1 MELKLADYKS
11 DLAPDWCPGC
21 GDYGILSALQ
31 TALFKLGIEPSNAV
45 MVSGIGC
52 SAKTVHYA
60 ATYGVHTLHG
70 RPLPVAQGVK
80 LANPELTVVAMAG
93 DGDGMGIG
101 AGHFVGAGRRNP
113 DLLYLIFN
121 NEVYGMT
128 KGQASPTLE
137 LGAQPKSLARPNLQ
151 SKVNPLML
159 AFAAGFT
166 FIARGYAYDV
176 KNLARLIQQGIEHK
190 GLAMIDVLQ
199 PCPTYNNLHTR
210 EWFAPRVYDVG
221 AEGHDPRVPREMSDA
236 ERAERMARFTAL
248 AIEWGERIPTGVFWQ
263 AELPSF
269 EERLG
274 AFLPGYPETAPATRR
289 AGGEAERARALMRGL
304 RVAE

>member
-31 TALFKLGIEPSNAV
+31 TALFKLGVAPDRAV
-45 MVSGIGC
+45 LVSGIGC

-60 ATYGVHTLHG
+60 ASYGVHTLHG
-70 RPLPVAQGVK
+70 RPLPVAQGIK
-80 LANPELTVVAMAG
+80 LAHPQLTVIAMAG

-137 LGAQPKSLARPNLQ
+137 LGARPKGLARPNLQ
-151 SKVNPLML
+151 SKVNPLLL
-159 AFAAGFT
+159 AFSSGFT

-176 KNLARLIQQGIEHK
+176 KNLARLMQQGLEHR
-190 GLAMIDVLQ
+190 GLALIDILQ
-199 PCPTYNNLHTR
+199 PCPTYNDLHTR
-210 EWFAPRVYDVG
+210 EWFAPRVYDVN
-221 AEGHDPRVPREMSDA
+221 AEGYDPRVPRDMSEE
-236 ERAERMARFTAL
+236 ERAERMGRFTVL
-248 AIEWGERIPTGVFWQ
+248 ATEWGERIPTGVFWQ
-263 AELPSF
+263 SDLPTF

-274 AFLPGYPETAPATRR
+274 GFLPGYPEAGPANRGFGGGAQR
-289 AGGEAERARALMRGL
+289 AQALLQGH

>member
-11 DLAPDWCPGC
+11 ELSPDWCPGC

-31 TALFKLGIEPSNAV
+31 TALYKLDIEPSRAV
-45 MVSGIGC
+45 LVSGIGC

-60 ATYGVHTLHG
+60 ASYGIHTLHG

-137 LGAQPKSLARPNLQ
+137 LGEQPKSLARPNIQ

-159 AFAAGFT
+159 AFASGFT

-176 KNLARLIQQGIEHK
+176 KSLARLIQQGIEHK

-210 EWFAPRVYDVG
+210 EWFAPRVYDIN
-221 AEGHDPRVPREMSDA
+221 AEGYDPRAPLEMGDA
-236 ERAERMARFTAL
+236 ERAEQMARFTKKAT
-248 AIEWGERIPTGVFWQ
+248 EWGDRIPTGVFWQ
-263 AELPSF
+263 AGLPTF

-274 AFLPGYPETAPATRR
+274 GFLPDYPSVAPATRGP
-289 AGGEAERARALMRGL
+289 GGEAERVRALMRGH

>member
-1 MELKLADYKS
+1 MKLKLADYKS

-21 GDYGILSALQ
+21 GDYGILNALQ
-31 TALFKLGIEPSNAV
+31 TALYKLGIEPSRAV
-45 MVSGIGC
+45 LVSGIGC

-60 ATYGVHTLHG
+60 ATYGIHTLHG

-80 LANPELTVVAMAG
+80 LANPGLTVVAMAG

-137 LGAQPKSLARPNLQ
+137 LGAQPKSLARPNIQ

-159 AFAAGFT
+159 AFSAGFT

-210 EWFAPRVYDVG
+210 EWFAPRVYDINT
-221 AEGHDPRVPREMSDA
+221 EGYDPRVPRAMSDA
-236 ERAERMARFTAL
+236 ERAERMARFTQKAT
-248 AIEWGERIPTGVFWQ
+248 EWGERIPTGVFWQ
-263 AELPSF
+263 AELPTF

-274 AFLPGYPETAPATRR
+274 GFLPGYPSAAPATRGP
-289 AGGEAERARALMRGL
+289 GGEAERARTLMRGH

>member
-31 TALFKLGIEPSNAV
+31 MALYKLKIEPSRAV
-45 MVSGIGC
+45 LVSGIGC

-60 ATYGVHTLHG
+60 ATYGIHTLHG

-80 LANPELTVVAMAG
+80 LANPELSVIAMAG

-101 AGHFVGAGRRNP
+101 AGHFIGAGRRNP

-121 NEVYGMT
+121 NAVYGMT

-137 LGAQPKSLARPNLQ
+137 LGAQPKSLARPNIQ
-151 SKVNPLML
+151 NKVNPLML

-176 KNLARLIQQGIEHK
+176 KKLAHLMELGLRHR

-210 EWFAPRVYDVG
+210 EWFAPRIYDVA
-221 AEGHDPRVPREMSDA
+221 AEGYDPLVPREMSDE
-236 ERAERMARFTAL
+236 ERAERMGRFTTKAG
-248 AIEWGERIPTGVFWQ
+248 EWGERIPTGVFWQ
-263 AELPSF
+263 AQLPSF

-274 AFLPGYPETAPATRR
+274 EYLPGYPADAPASRPP
-289 AGGEAERARALMRGL
+289 GGEAERVSALMRGH
-304 RVAE
+304 RVAQ

>member
-1 MELKLADYKS
+1 MDLKLADYKS
-11 DLAPDWCPGC
+11 DLTPDWCPGC

-31 TALFKLGIEPSNAV
+31 TALYRLGIEPSRAV
-45 MVSGIGC
+45 LVSGIGC

-60 ATYGVHTLHG
+60 STYGIHTLHG
-70 RPLPVAQGVK
+70 RGLPVAQGVK

-101 AGHFVGAGRRNP
+101 AGHFVGVGRRNI
-113 DLLYLIFN
+113 DMLYLIFN

-137 LGAQPKSLARPNLQ
+137 LGAQPKSLARPNIQ

-176 KNLARLIQQGIEHK
+176 KNLARLIQAGIEHR
-190 GLAMIDVLQ
+190 GLAMIDILQ

-210 EWFAPRVYDVG
+210 EWFAPRVYDVN
-221 AEGHDPRVPREMSDA
+221 AEGYDPVVPAEMDDE
-236 ERAERMARFTAL
+236 ERAGRMGRFTVKAT
-248 AIEWGERIPTGVFWQ
+248 EWGERIPTGVFWQ
-263 AELPSF
+263 AQLPTF

-274 AFLPGYPETAPATRR
+274 GFLPGYPGVAPATRP
-289 AGGEAERARALMRGL
+289 AGGEAGRVRALLRGH

>member
-11 DLAPDWCPGC
+11 EMAPDWCPGC

-31 TALFKLGIEPSNAV
+31 TALYKMKIEPSRAV
-45 MVSGIGC
+45 LVSGIGC
-52 SAKTVHYA
+52 SAKTIHYA
-60 ATYGVHTLHG
+60 ASYGIHTLHG
-70 RPLPVAQGVK
+70 RSLPVAQGVK
-80 LANPELTVVAMAG
+80 LANPKLTVVAMAG

-101 AGHFVGAGRRNP
+101 AGHFVGIGRRNL
-113 DLLYLIFN
+113 DMLYLIFN

-137 LGAQPKSLARPNLQ
+137 LGAQPKSLARPNIQ
-151 SKVNPLML
+151 AKVNPLML

-176 KNLARLIQQGIEHK
+176 KNLARLMQTGLEHR
-190 GLAMIDVLQ
+190 GLAMIDILQ

-221 AEGHDPRVPREMSDA
+221 AEGYDPRAPREMGDA
-236 ERAERMARFTAL
+236 ERAERMARFTQKAT
-248 AIEWGERIPTGVFWQ
+248 EWGERIPTGVFWQ
-263 AELPSF
+263 AELPTF

-274 AFLPGYPETAPATRR
+274 GFLPRYPQEAPATRGV
-289 AGGEAERARALMRGL
+289 GGEAKRVAALMKGH
-304 RVAE
+304 RVA

>member
-1 MELKLADYKS
+1 MDLKLADYKS

-31 TALFKLGIEPSNAV
+31 MALYEQGIEPSRAV
-45 MVSGIGC
+45 LVSGIGC
-52 SAKTVHYA
+52 SAKTIHYA
-60 ATYGVHTLHG
+60 ATYGIHTLHG
-70 RPLPVAQGVK
+70 RGLPVAQGVK

-101 AGHFVGAGRRNP
+101 AGHFVGVGRRNL
-113 DLLYLIFN
+113 DMLYLIFN

-137 LGAQPKSLARPNLQ
+137 LGAQPKSLARPNIQ

-176 KNLARLIQQGIEHK
+176 KNLARLMQLGMEHR
-190 GLAMIDVLQ
+190 GLAMIDILQ

-210 EWFAPRVYDVG
+210 EWFAPRVYDINEEGYDPHVPG
-221 AEGHDPRVPREMSDA
+221 AMS
-236 ERAERMARFTAL
+236 EEEQAERMGRFAARAT
-248 AIEWGERIPTGVFWQ
+248 EWGERIPTGVFWQ
-263 AELPSF
+263 AELPTF

-274 AFLPGYPETAPATRR
+274 DFLPNYPAKAPATRGL
-289 AGGEAERARALMRGL
+289 GGETRRLAALMAGHRL
-304 RVAE
+304 A

>member
-31 TALFKLGIEPSNAV
+31 TALYKLGVEPSRAV

-60 ATYGVHTLHG
+60 ASYGIHTLHG
-70 RPLPVAQGVK
+70 RPLPVAQGAK
-80 LANPELTVVAMAG
+80 LAHPELTVIAMAG

-137 LGAQPKSLARPNLQ
+137 LGAQPKSLARPNIQ

-176 KNLARLIQQGIEHK
+176 KNLARLIQQGLEHR

-210 EWFAPRVYDVG
+210 EWFAPRVYDIN
-221 AEGHDPRVPREMSDA
+221 AEGYDPRVPRQMSDE
-236 ERAERMARFTAL
+236 ERSERMARFTLKAT
-248 AIEWGERIPTGVFWQ
+248 EWGERIPTGVFWQ

-274 AFLPGYPETAPATRR
+274 GFLPGYPRAAPATR
-289 AGGEAERARALMRGL
+289 APGGEAERARALMRGH

>member
-1 MELKLADYKS
+1 MDLKLADYKS

-31 TALFKLGIEPSNAV
+31 MALYKQGIEPNRAV
-45 MVSGIGC
+45 LVSGIGC
-52 SAKTVHYA
+52 SAKTIHYA
-60 ATYGVHTLHG
+60 ATYGIHTLHG
-70 RPLPVAQGVK
+70 RGLPVAQGVK

-101 AGHFVGAGRRNP
+101 AGHFVGVGRRNL
-113 DLLYLIFN
+113 DMLYLIFN

-137 LGAQPKSLARPNLQ
+137 LGAQPKSLARPNIQ

-176 KNLARLIQQGIEHK
+176 KNLARLMQLGMEHR
-190 GLAMIDVLQ
+190 GLAMIDILQ

-210 EWFAPRVYDVG
+210 EWFAPRVYDINQEGYDPHVPG
-221 AEGHDPRVPREMSDA
+221 AMSEE
-236 ERAERMARFTAL
+236 ERAGRMGRFAARAT
-248 AIEWGERIPTGVFWQ
+248 EWGERIPTGVFWQ
-263 AELPSF
+263 AELPTF

-274 AFLPGYPETAPATRR
+274 GFLPNYPAKAPATRGL
-289 AGGEAERARALMRGL
+289 GGERRRLEALMAGHRL
-304 RVAE
+304 A